1 MTRKAE
7 EAQKEKAQEA
17 EEAEEVG
24 GVSPMLMPHPAT
36 LRRLVDEYEALI
48 VPEGEGG
55 AVVKPDQRA
64 QDLAYTLCVS
74 TGTRDV
80 RRALERARSHLAAVR
95 RPVVPTRPVASMEPV
110 APLAPRP
117 PGTGGPGARDGG
129 EAVTR

>member
-7 EAQKEKAQEA
+7 EAQDAQEA
-17 EEAEEVG
+17 QDAEEVG
-24 GVSPMLMPHPAT
+24 GVRPMLMPHPAT

-48 VPEGEGG
+48 VPEGGSG
-55 AVVKPDQRA
+55 AVVEPDQRA

-80 RRALERARSHLAAVR
+80 RRALERARRHLAAVR
-95 RPVVPTRPVASMEPV
+95 QPVAPTRPMAPVEPV
-110 APLAPRP
+110 APMALRP
-117 PGTGGPGARDGG
+117 PGAGGPETRDGG

>member
-1 MTRKAE
+1 
-7 EAQKEKAQEA
+7 
-17 EEAEEVG
+17 
-24 GVSPMLMPHPAT
+24 MLMPHPAT

-48 VPEGEGG
+48 VPEGESG

-80 RRALERARSHLAAVR
+80 RRALERARRHLAAVR
-95 RPVVPTRPVASMEPV
+95 ESVVPMRPVAPVEPV
-110 APLAPRP
+110 APIASRP
-117 PGTGGPGARDGG
+117 PGAGGPEARDGG

>member
-1 MTRKAE
+1 
-7 EAQKEKAQEA
+7 
-17 EEAEEVG
+17 
-24 GVSPMLMPHPAT
+24 MLMPHPAT

-48 VPEGEGG
+48 VPEGESG

-80 RRALERARSHLAAVR
+80 RRALERARRHLAAVR
-95 RPVVPTRPVASMEPV
+95 QPVAPTRPMAPVEPV
-110 APLAPRP
+110 APMASRP
-117 PGTGGPGARDGG
+117 PGAGGPEARDGG